1 MDNGSVP
8 TDTTAVKIKI
18 VSPDD
23 FMGIGVSL
31 RIEIAFP
38 SNDVGKGGVAARDGM
53 MELGPGRHRDIEVFR
68 LSDDIRHRPRSSM
81 NLPANDL
88 YLDALGES
96 ELGNLGA
103 LHVPV
108 AGLHQLVGGRE
119 ISPELKAVYATLVI
133 PLRHLLV
140 DDAAAGRHPLHI
152 PRCNYSAVA
161 QAVAM
166 VHFSSYDIC
175 DGFNA
180 TMRMPGEAL
189 QIVGGVIAAKIIQEE
204 EGVELGHL
212 DYLIFGSIVSL
223 IGWVTF
229 PSLMNR
235 IQGTFLLLTVLVWVF
250 IEAYLL
256 TSWGY
261 TPGKKL
267 LGILV
272 RDKNG
277 ERLNY
282 KKALNRSA
290 KVYLRGMG
298 IVFPII
304 AMVTMIIEYEKLVKN
319 GIT

>member
-1 MDNGSVP
+1 MNNGPVAA
-8 TDTTAVKIKI
+8 DTATVEIKI
-18 VSPDD
+18 VYPDN
-23 FMGIGVSL
+23 FMGIGVT
-31 RIEIAFP
+31 RGVEVAF
-38 SNDVGKGGVAARDGM
+38 SGNNVGKGRVAAPDGM
-53 MELGPGRHRDIEVFR
+53 TEFGPGRHRDIEVFR
-68 LSDDIRHRPRSSM
+68 FGDDIPNRTRRAVNPT
-81 NLPANDL
+81 ADDL
-88 YLDALGES
+88 HLDALGEGD
-96 ELGNLGA
+96 LGDLGT
-103 LHVPV
+103 LHIPV
-108 AGLHQLVGGRE
+108 AGFHHLVGGRE
-119 ISPELKAVYATLVI
+119 ISPELKAVHATLVI

-166 VHFSSYDIC
+166 VHFSSQDIC

-180 TMRMPGEAL
+180 PMRMPGEAL

-298 IVFPII
+298 IGFPII